1 MLELLQIVETESQPV
16 AVIHLVVPRTEVQ
29 TVMSGAIDEV
39 HRVLAA
45 QKITPESPVFTHHLR
60 MDPLIFD
67 FEVGVSVATP
77 VQAMG
82 RVLAGNLPATT
93 VARTVYRGPY
103 EQLGQAW
110 GEFDALLA
118 AQGYTL
124 GEDLWECYLAPGQG
138 SDASALRTELNRPIV
153 RG

>member
-1 MLELLQIVETESQPV
+1 MLEPLQIVETESRPV
-16 AVIHLVVPRTEVQ
+16 AVVHLVVPRTEVQ
-29 TVMSGAIDEV
+29 TVMFGAIDEV

-45 QKITPESPVFTHHLR
+45 QEISPASPVFTHHLR
-60 MDPLIFD
+60 MDPLVFD
-67 FEVGVSVATP
+67 FEVGVAVATP
-77 VQAMG
+77 VEATG
-82 RVLAGNLPATT
+82 RVLTSQLPETT
-93 VARTVYRGPY
+93 VARTVYHGPY

-110 GEFDALLA
+110 SEFDALLA

-138 SDASALRTELNRPIV
+138 SDASELRTELNRPIA